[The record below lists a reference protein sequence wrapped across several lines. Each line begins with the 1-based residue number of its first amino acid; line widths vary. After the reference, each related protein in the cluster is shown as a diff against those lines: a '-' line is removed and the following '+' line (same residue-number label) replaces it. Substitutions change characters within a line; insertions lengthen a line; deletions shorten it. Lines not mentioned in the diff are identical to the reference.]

1 MVPRDLAGKLSQAAL
16 GFPAITLTGPRQSGK
31 STLCRELFAHHRY
44 ISLEAMDSRRFA
56 QDDPRAFLA
65 ELPDGAVIDEV
76 QRAPDLLSFLQAAI
90 DEDPAPGRWVLTG
103 SQNFALLNSVSQS
116 LAGRTAVHH
125 LLPLAHNEALR
136 FPRHPATLEDTL
148 LTGGYPR
155 ILDRALAPN
164 EWLDSYIATYVERD
178 VRGLTNVGDITAF
191 QRFVELCAGRTAQ
204 LLNYASL
211 ADDCGISQPTAKQ
224 WLSILE
230 ASYIVFRLPPYH
242 PDARKRLVKMP
253 KLHFH
258 DTGLV
263 CCLLGIRTP
272 AELRSHPL
280 RGAIFETWVV
290 SEIRKHR
297 LNRGTARGLYH
308 LRTRD
313 GTEADLVVERQAGLS
328 VVEAKAG
335 ATPMSN
341 MFDGSRRVQKLL
353 ATSTACDLAVVY
365 GGEEAQARSIGKLIP
380 WRQLHLDAVLGAA
393 GMVSITA

>member
-1 MVPRDLAGKLSQAAL
+1 
-16 GFPAITLTGPRQSGK
+16 
-31 STLCRELFAHHRY
+31 
-44 ISLEAMDSRRFA
+44 
-56 QDDPRAFLA
+56 
-65 ELPDGAVIDEV
+65 
-76 QRAPDLLSFLQAAI
+76 
-90 DEDPAPGRWVLTG
+90 
-103 SQNFALLNSVSQS
+103 
-116 LAGRTAVHH
+116 
-125 LLPLAHNEALR
+125 
-136 FPRHPATLEDTL
+136 
-148 LTGGYPR
+148 
-155 ILDRALAPN
+155 
-164 EWLDSYIATYVERD
+164 
-178 VRGLTNVGDITAF
+178 
-191 QRFVELCAGRTAQ
+191 
-204 LLNYASL
+204 
-211 ADDCGISQPTAKQ
+211 
-224 WLSILE
+224 
-230 ASYIVFRLPPYH
+230 
-242 PDARKRLVKMP
+242 MP

-313 GTEADLVVERQAGLS
+313 GTEADLVVEGQASLS

-335 ATPMSN
+335 ATPISN

-353 ATSTACDLAVVY
+353 AASTACDLTVVY
-365 GGEEAQARSIGKLIP
+365 GGEEAQARSFGKLIP